1 MYLII
6 LSTEAESQP
15 NSTKCCSIRLRL
27 VYCSAQRSATILSC
41 SRSPFSH
48 LILSPHLLLLCR
60 VFFVFAIVK
69 LKNIPQPSSQG
80 ICQTMLYAAKHFFA
94 VKAHRN
100 YTVKYPLQLRRGV
113 SLYHTFS
120 DTPSASY
127 KRCFCFVVALGTA
140 LSMASFFLRLAE
152 LVIVLPF
159 SSLSPVMPRVA
170 K

>member
-48 LILSPHLLLLCR
+48 LILSPHLLLLHH

-80 ICQTMLYAAKHFFA
+80 ICQTMLYAAKYFFA
-94 VKAHRN
+94 VKAHSK
-100 YTVKYPLQLRRGV
+100 YKVKYPLQLRRGY
-113 SLYHTFS
+113 LFT
-120 DTPSASY
+120 TPSLTLRVPRTKGALALWSHWAQPC
-127 KRCFCFVVALGTA
+127 RWLLSFCGWQ
-140 LSMASFFLRLAE
+140 SW
-152 LVIVLPF
+152 
-159 SSLSPVMPRVA
+159 
-170 K
+170 

>member
-48 LILSPHLLLLCR
+48 FILSPHLLLLYH

-69 LKNIPQPSSQG
+69 LKNIPQPSSRG
-80 ICQTMLYAAKHFFA
+80 IFQTLLYEAKYFFA
-94 VKAHRN
+94 VKPHSK
-100 YTVKYPLQLRRGV
+100 YKVKYPLQLRRGYSFTTLSRKRQ
-113 SLYHTFS
+113 SLRTKGAFALWSHWVRPCRWLLS
-120 DTPSASY
+120 
-127 KRCFCFVVALGTA
+127 FCGWQ
-140 LSMASFFLRLAE
+140 SW
-152 LVIVLPF
+152 
-159 SSLSPVMPRVA
+159 
-170 K
+170 

>member
-100 YTVKYPLQLRRGV
+100 YTVKYPLQLRRGH
-113 SLYHTFS
+113 LFT
-120 DTPSASY
+120 TPSLTLRVPRTKGVSALWSHWV
-127 KRCFCFVVALGTA
+127 RPCRWLLSFCG
-140 LSMASFFLRLAE
+140 LRN
-152 LVIVLPF
+152 F
-159 SSLSPVMPRVA
+159 
-170 K
+170 